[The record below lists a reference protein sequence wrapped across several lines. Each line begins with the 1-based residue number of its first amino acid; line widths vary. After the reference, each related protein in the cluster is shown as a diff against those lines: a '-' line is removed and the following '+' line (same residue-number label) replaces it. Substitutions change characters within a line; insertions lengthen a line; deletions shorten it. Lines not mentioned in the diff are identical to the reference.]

1 MCTKVFY
8 FIFLLQIMDIKS
20 DENCWVNGAC
30 LESVM
35 LDQKFAENTF
45 DCENLCKEDSGCVWF
60 THYLDKGLCI
70 FLNECVQ
77 LTDISNTISGQSKCG
92 GVSEC
97 QIIGEFFNWVLCKK
111 DT

>member
-1 MCTKVFY
+1 MSTKVFC
-8 FIFLLQIMDIKS
+8 FILLIQIMDIKS

-60 THYLDKGLCI
+60 THYLDKALCI

-97 QIIGEFFNWVLCKK
+97 QIIGKFFNWVI
-111 DT
+111 